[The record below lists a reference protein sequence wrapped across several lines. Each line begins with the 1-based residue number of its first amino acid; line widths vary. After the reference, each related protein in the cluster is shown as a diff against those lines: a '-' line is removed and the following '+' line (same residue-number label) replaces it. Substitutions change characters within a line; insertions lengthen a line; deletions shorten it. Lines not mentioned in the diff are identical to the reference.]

1 VTSLRPQSDTAT
13 DPGRVPAPVTIP
25 APIGC
30 VEAERGVLGGL
41 LCLPALEAQVA
52 AGTLT
57 PADFT
62 DPRHGAI
69 FEACVELTSVGTP
82 ADPITVSGHLRR
94 TGLERCFTSDRAPAV
109 YLFDLLDALPCLG
122 NLAHYRRIVVEHSAR
137 RRARDAGIRIAQ
149 AAEQEDLGTAR
160 QVTLDELL
168 AVGDAFDRIGATS

>member
-1 VTSLRPQSDTAT
+1 MTSVRPPSDKAT
-13 DPGRVPAPVTIP
+13 DPGRVPATVTLA

-52 AGTLT
+52 VNLLT

-62 DPRHGAI
+62 DPRHAAI
-69 FEACVELTSVGTP
+69 LEACVELTSVGTP

-94 TGLERCFTSDRAPAV
+94 TGMERCFTSDRAPAV
-109 YLFDLLDALPCLG
+109 YLFDLLDALPSLG

-137 RRARDAGIRIAQ
+137 RRARDASVRIAQ
-149 AAEQEDLGTAR
+149 AAEQEDLDTAR
-160 QVTLDELL
+160 QVATDELMSVL
-168 AVGDAFDRIGATS
+168 DAFDRIAVPS